1 MPETVAPKPGR
12 HREASLYHALHGA
25 GAGLAGREG
34 RSPEAIREAAQLVFE
49 ASELPVWRRSGFW
62 TTSLQELD
70 LDELEVRSHAPG
82 ALPEL
87 VRAGLPERGGPGAGV
102 AGRIVQLDGSV
113 VHVELDPALAE
124 RGVVLCS
131 LEEALRD
138 GDERAREH
146 FSKRLTYDRHKLEAA
161 NAAFWTGGAYL
172 YVPPGVAV
180 AEPFE
185 IVYAIEDAGVAQY
198 GRSLVVGDR
207 ASDFRVHEHNL
218 AGSFEGQSLHAGAFE
233 LYLHDGARCRLAQVQ
248 DWSAGEVYDVST
260 RFVGVGRDA
269 YCHWLPSLLGG
280 RLVRQHLE
288 LAVSEPGGDMAFRGL
303 FFSEGREHLDAFAV
317 DLHETGPSGGDV
329 HWRGAATGE
338 SRSLVRGA
346 HPDRPRRPADAYLS
360 ADSHD
365 GALAEGAPGCDPLG
379 AGVGRRRV
387 GLARRHGGRA
397 GRERDLLHAVA
408 RPGSPD
414 GGATAGRGLL
424 RAGPDG
430 AARRAAGRAG
440 ARQARRQAGVRAR
453 GHRGVCHQSLAH
465 GVPRRLP
472 VQGVRQRTPGLAPV
486 NELAGAPSLDV
497 RGEFPIFARRFDG
510 HELVYL
516 DSAATSQKP
525 AVVIEALATHLR
537 EHNANVHR
545 GVYALAQEAD
555 AAYDGARAS
564 VAAFVGADPQCTIF
578 TKNATEAINLVA
590 YAWGRAHVGSGDAVL
605 ITEMEHH
612 ANLVPWQVLCRERGA
627 TLRYLEI
634 DERGELSLAQL
645 DAELARGDVRLVA
658 FAHVSNVLGTINPVA
673 EMVARAHRAG
683 ALTLIDGAQAV
694 PHMPVDV
701 AAIGADFYAWT
712 GHKALG
718 PTGIGVLHGRREVL
732 ERMDP
737 FITGG
742 DMIASVELQS
752 ASWRE
757 LPYRFE
763 AGTPPIAEAV
773 GLGAAVEYLQQLGMG
788 RVRAHEQ
795 GLTAYMLE
803 RLAYRGRPAR
813 GRPARGRA
821 ARRPGIVHD
830 RGAAPA

>member
-1 MPETVAPKPGR
+1 MPEDGRRRWIEEVGAGADAVAPKPGR

-34 RSPEAIREAAQLVFE
+34 RSPEAIRAAAQLVFE

-87 VRAGLPERGGPGAGV
+87 VRAGLPERGGPGAGP

-218 AGSFEGQSLHAGAFE
+218 AGSFAGRSLHAGAFE

-303 FFSEGREHLDAFAV
+303 FFTEGREHLDAFAV

-338 SRSLVRGA
+338 SRSSFEGLIQIDPGAQQTHTYLQIHTMMLSPKARLDAIPSVLVSADDVSASHGGTVGELDESAIFYMQSRGLDRATAVRLLVEGFFEPVLTELRDEPLEELVRA
-346 HPDRPRRPADAYLS
+346 KLAAKLASAREDIEAY
-360 ADSHD
+360 
-365 GALAEGAPGCDPLG
+365 
-379 AGVGRRRV
+379 
-387 GLARRHGGRA
+387 
-397 GRERDLLHAVA
+397 
-408 RPGSPD
+408 
-414 GGATAGRGLL
+414 
-424 RAGPDG
+424 
-430 AARRAAGRAG
+430 
-440 ARQARRQAGVRAR
+440 
-453 GHRGVCHQSLAH
+453 
-465 GVPRRLP
+465 
-472 VQGVRQRTPGLAPV
+472 
-486 NELAGAPSLDV
+486 
-497 RGEFPIFARRFDG
+497 
-510 HELVYL
+510 
-516 DSAATSQKP
+516 ATS
-525 AVVIEALATHLR
+525 R
-537 EHNANVHR
+537 
-545 GVYALAQEAD
+545 
-555 AAYDGARAS
+555 
-564 VAAFVGADPQCTIF
+564 
-578 TKNATEAINLVA
+578 
-590 YAWGRAHVGSGDAVL
+590 
-605 ITEMEHH
+605 
-612 ANLVPWQVLCRERGA
+612 
-627 TLRYLEI
+627 
-634 DERGELSLAQL
+634 
-645 DAELARGDVRLVA
+645 
-658 FAHVSNVLGTINPVA
+658 
-673 EMVARAHRAG
+673 
-683 ALTLIDGAQAV
+683 
-694 PHMPVDV
+694 
-701 AAIGADFYAWT
+701 
-712 GHKALG
+712 
-718 PTGIGVLHGRREVL
+718 
-732 ERMDP
+732 
-737 FITGG
+737 
-742 DMIASVELQS
+742 
-752 ASWRE
+752 
-757 LPYRFE
+757 
-763 AGTPPIAEAV
+763 
-773 GLGAAVEYLQQLGMG
+773 
-788 RVRAHEQ
+788 
-795 GLTAYMLE
+795 
-803 RLAYRGRPAR
+803 
-813 GRPARGRA
+813 
-821 ARRPGIVHD
+821 
-830 RGAAPA
+830 